1 MNDAKITPSFYDA
14 FNDALKLFTAR
25 LGLTS
30 LWFLNSKAYAYFIP
44 FFCFLL
50 VLADEVIIVPKYYLI
65 CFFTFFKSLACL
77 VFVKNIMNLT
87 HQKRKTKLPK
97 YVMSQALERLSS
109 YEHAMAL
116 HYMAAEDKDQRRNH
130 VHIYTT
136 GIYPR
141 HPLLNTAMKSNGLS

>member
-1 MNDAKITPSFYDA
+1 MP
-14 FNDALKLFTAR
+14 
-25 LGLTS
+25 
-30 LWFLNSKAYAYFIP
+30 
-44 FFCFLL
+44 
-50 VLADEVIIVPKYYLI
+50 
-65 CFFTFFKSLACL
+65 

>member
-1 MNDAKITPSFYDA
+1 
-14 FNDALKLFTAR
+14 
-25 LGLTS
+25 
-30 LWFLNSKAYAYFIP
+30 
-44 FFCFLL
+44 
-50 VLADEVIIVPKYYLI
+50 
-65 CFFTFFKSLACL
+65 
-77 VFVKNIMNLT
+77 MNLT

-97 YVMSQALERLSS
+97 YVMSQALERLSF